1 MAFTFICPTAPGST
15 IAILLKPTSVLK
27 KMIVL
32 QGKEKTVKLSEWNG
46 RRVWIAGMNTPWSV
60 VQTYASGLVIMVTDE
75 VDYLQ
80 WDMSGIHVITNNPR
94 VTAEVVFRGGYCM
107 ECGVAEGLWR
117 LRALK

>member
-1 MAFTFICPTAPGST
+1 
-15 IAILLKPTSVLK
+15 
-27 KMIVL
+27 MIVL

-46 RRVWIAGMNTPWSV
+46 QRVWIAGINTPWSV

-80 WDMSGIHVITNNPR
+80 WDMTGIHVITNNPQ

-107 ECGVAEGLWR
+107 ECGLAEGLWR
-117 LRALK
+117 LRALE